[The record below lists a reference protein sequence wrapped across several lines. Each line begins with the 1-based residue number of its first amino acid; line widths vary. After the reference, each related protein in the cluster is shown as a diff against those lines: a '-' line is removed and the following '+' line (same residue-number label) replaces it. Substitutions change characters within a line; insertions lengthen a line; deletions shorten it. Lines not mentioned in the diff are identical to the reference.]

1 MGITFVS
8 PFKPI
13 ICGIADYTDF
23 VTRACPPGEWAVLS
37 FNLNDREAPLSQ
49 EHPSPTTPVWYV
61 IPSRTAFTATSIL
74 EGLGSDRDQVVWFQ
88 HEFGIWRDNA
98 RFVDM
103 LAELPRVKV
112 VTLHSLHFQSH
123 ETVYGLRRHEHQF
136 LSRLLPHTDAITVF
150 SDGVRRAVLRAFPE
164 FREKVHLLQHG
175 IHLFPGLATLSRA
188 QAKAMIHDYLVD
200 ESPLDQESKK
210 QLREQLVFLDPE
222 TTVLGG
228 AGFITASKG
237 IDLLFHAC
245 DTLQQMLPDRKIAAV
260 YVGLLRESERMND
273 SRCEEALKT
282 KSRGTEHFLLE
293 TYLPAHMLPVLLRA
307 LDVYFYWPTDC
318 TQSGIMAHA
327 LGSGATIACR
337 DMEGVGEAVRMAGGL
352 TSHKFGDLISGI
364 QRLILEP
371 GLGDQ
376 ASEKASAYAHMFS
389 WKNQALRHFEL
400 AQELCRYRVGGL
412 ATASP
417 PARDSSADGEPSSV
431 S

>member
-1 MGITFVS
+1 MIITFVS

-23 VTRACPPGEWAVLS
+23 VTRECPAGKWAVLS

-61 IPSRTAFTATSIL
+61 IPSRTTFTATSIL
-74 EGLGSDRDQVVWFQ
+74 EGLGSDRDQVIWFQ

-123 ETVYGLRRHEHQF
+123 ETVYGLRRHEHLF
-136 LSRLLPHTDAITVF
+136 LSQLLPHTDAITVF
-150 SDGVRRAVLRAFPE
+150 SNGVRRAVLRAFPE
-164 FREKVHLLQHG
+164 FHEKVHLLQHG
-175 IHLFPGLATLSRA
+175 THLFPGLATLSRA

-210 QLREQLVFLDPE
+210 QLREQRVFLDPG

-245 DTLQQMLPDRKIAAV
+245 DTLQQMLPERKIAAV
-260 YVGLLRESERMND
+260 YVGLLRESGGVED
-273 SRCEEALKT
+273 SRCAEALKS
-282 KSRGTEHFLLE
+282 KSRGKQHFLLE

-318 TQSGIMAHA
+318 TQSGILAHA
-327 LGSGATIACR
+327 LGAGATIACR
-337 DMEGVGEAVRMAGGL
+337 DMEGVGEAVRIAGGL
-352 TSHKFGDLISGI
+352 TSHKFGDLIAGI

-376 ASEKASAYAHMFS
+376 ASEKASVYAQSFS
-389 WKNQALRHFEL
+389 WKNQASRHFEL
-400 AQELCRYRVGGL
+400 AEELCRYRVGGL

-417 PARDSSADGEPSSV
+417 PAPDSSADGEPSSV
-431 S
+431 G